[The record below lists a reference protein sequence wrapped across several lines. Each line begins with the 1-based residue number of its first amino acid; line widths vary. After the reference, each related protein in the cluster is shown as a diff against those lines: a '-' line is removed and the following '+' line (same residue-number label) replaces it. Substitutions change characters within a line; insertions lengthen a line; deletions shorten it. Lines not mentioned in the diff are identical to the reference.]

1 MDKGLNIRS
10 ETTELLEKNIGSKL
24 LDVVLKMIFLN
35 LTSETE
41 TKTKINKQDYTK
53 VTCTQQRQL

>member
-1 MDKGLNIRS
+1 MNIRS